1 MPSNLAN
8 KRRTEMKILLIDN
21 YDSFTY
27 NIVHAVKQLG
37 YEVDVVRNDKIALD
51 AIDVYDKII
60 ISPGPGI
67 PSEAGIVPEMLK
79 RYSATKSVLGVCLG
93 HQAIGE
99 CFGAKL
105 LNLPQVYHGIQ
116 TSVTVVKE
124 DYLFEGMPATFRV
137 GRYHSWVVDTE
148 EIPAELEVLAVDDE
162 QRIMALR
169 HKTLDVRGVQFHPE
183 SILTPDGLTII
194 NNWLKH

>member
-1 MPSNLAN
+1 
-8 KRRTEMKILLIDN
+8 MKILLIDN

-67 PSEAGIVPEMLK
+67 PSEAGIVPELLK

-148 EIPAELEVLAVDDE
+148 EFPAELEVLAVDDE

>member
-1 MPSNLAN
+1 
-8 KRRTEMKILLIDN
+8 
-21 YDSFTY
+21 
-27 NIVHAVKQLG
+27 
-37 YEVDVVRNDKIALD
+37 
-51 AIDVYDKII
+51 
-60 ISPGPGI
+60 
-67 PSEAGIVPEMLK
+67 MLK

>member
-116 TSVTVVKE
+116 TPVTVVKE